1 MSSVDVIVKVVK
13 EIANA
18 FAIDSIFVDL
28 NDREI
33 LVSEDFEADE
43 FTKLMGVLSKYP
55 VEWRFEVGRGLVIKV
70 KEDSEG

>member
-1 MSSVDVIVKVVK
+1 LSSVDVIVKVVK

-18 FAIDSIFVDL
+18 FSIDSIFVDL

-33 LVSEDFEADE
+33 LISEDFEADD

-55 VEWRFEVGRGLVIKV
+55 VEWRFEVNRGLVIRV
-70 KEDSEG
+70 KEGSEG